1 MAGIITGAGIVS
13 GRLIL
18 SLDDGSIIDVGYVQ
32 GQQGLKGDRGGIGSV
47 GPKGQDGRT
56 IHHGTGFPTMSDPA
70 TAVDGD
76 FFYSTDK
83 IALFGPRTGGQWGK
97 PVYLRPQDNKSFTLP
112 TGMKSQGSRSGGR
125 AFAAAMGGA
134 GGGTVV
140 TGGSGGDG
148 LQTIIPHNKALA
160 AGAPVI
166 DPVTSTVTTPAVW
179 TDVAI
184 DPQVGGDA
192 FIVDIDAE
200 GPAGAMLIEV
210 AVMRDQAKRTGY
222 SQVYE
227 VKTGTPPILTFD
239 AYNAPNGNLALRMY
253 SSENLVNIRGRILFI

>member
-1 MAGIITGAGIVS
+1 MAGVASAAIVS
-13 GRLIL
+13 GELIIG
-18 SLDDGSIIDVGYVQ
+18 LDDGQIIRAGYVQ
-32 GQQGLKGDRGGIGSV
+32 GPQGLSGDRGPVGFTGQPGKDGNTLLHGAGIPTFDDGKDGDWYIDSKAYRFY
-47 GPKGQDGRT
+47 GPK
-56 IHHGTGFPTMSDPA
+56 
-70 TAVDGD
+70 
-76 FFYSTDK
+76 
-83 IALFGPRTGGQWGK
+83 TGGKWGSGVALLPK
-97 PVYLRPQDNKSFTLP
+97 DRGGMLP
-112 TGMKSQGSRSGGR
+112 TGMRTQGGAGASR